1 MTTVTACPWSG
12 PPGDKSNA
20 DSKAKSTKSTKKEP
34 TSMFQ
39 VNGEKKEKKSK
50 KKGMR

>member
-1 MTTVTACPWSG
+1 MTSVTGCPWSG
-12 PPGDKSNA
+12 PPGDKSDA
-20 DSKAKSTKSTKKEP
+20 DSKAKSTKSAKKEP
-34 TSMFQ
+34 ISVFH